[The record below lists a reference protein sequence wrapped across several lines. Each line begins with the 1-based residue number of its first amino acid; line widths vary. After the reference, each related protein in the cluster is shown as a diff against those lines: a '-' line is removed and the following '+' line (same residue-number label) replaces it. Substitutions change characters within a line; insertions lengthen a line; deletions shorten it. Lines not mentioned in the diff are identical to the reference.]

1 MSGTSPLSQVN
12 GGSHFHGHGITV
24 NKKVQTANS
33 PPIGAPLRLDRARPL
48 NNGGSFAID
57 AKHAPDTEPG
67 ADELWYKDAIIYQLH
82 VKAFADSNNDGIGDF
97 AGLTEKLAYL
107 QDLGVTTLWLL
118 PFYPSPGRDDGYD
131 IADYGDINPDFGTMK
146 DFKRFIQEAKKR
158 GLRVIT
164 ELVVNHTSDQ
174 HDWFKRA
181 RRSDPNSSARN
192 WYVWSDTDQKY
203 QGTRIIF
210 TDTEKSN
217 WTWDPE
223 AGQFYW
229 HRFFSHQPDLNFDNP
244 RVVSAL
250 VQVMKRWLDTGVDG
264 FRLDAI
270 PYLCE
275 RDGTNNENL
284 PETHAIIKQLRSEL
298 DAYAKGKVLLA
309 EANQWPEDVQEYF
322 GRSDECHMAYH
333 FPLMPRIYMAIAQE
347 DRFPITDI
355 LRQTPDIPNNCQWAL
370 FLRNHDEL
378 TLEMVTDVERDYL
391 WSTYANDPRAR
402 INVGIRRR
410 LAPLMD
416 NDRRKI
422 ELMNSMLLSFPGT
435 PIIYYGD
442 EIGMGDNIYLGD
454 RNGVRTP
461 MQWTPDRNGGFSR
474 ADPARLYAP
483 TIMDPVYGYESV
495 NVEAQ
500 SRSLSSL
507 LSATKRLIAVRKSTL
522 AFGRGT
528 MTFIRPEN
536 RSVLCYVRQY
546 QDQVILCVA
555 NLSRSA
561 QATELDLTA
570 WKDRIP
576 LEMLGRTRFPVIGE
590 LPYMITLAPYGFYW
604 FELQEPDKSE
614 PVTPRAVP
622 EFETLVVPLGATWVS
637 LARTRGVF
645 EHDVLPGHLARTR
658 WYPERSAK
666 AIQPTLISAVPF
678 CDIGDNR
685 PWLAFFETTQ
695 RGITTR
701 YMMPM
706 QIEWIRFDRERY
718 NSRALAAVRQGAR
731 EGTLLDVAT
740 DQIFIALLL
749 RNLRESLNV
758 EDSEQG
764 LRLEFRPTSHFSG
777 KPVRQPEHIRIIEA
791 DRPDSTALVD
801 DDYVVRIY
809 RKIEAGINP
818 EIEMGRFLTEIA
830 GFANVPALLGS
841 VELIEGDQRSAI
853 GVVHAFVA
861 NQGDA
866 WTVSAAYLD
875 RFVDEQRLL
884 AASEVA
890 GEREDQIAYLRYM
903 SQAGHRV
910 AEMHIA
916 LASNRTLAEFAPEPI
931 RREDTQRWVGE
942 LLVRFERIFDALRHR
957 RDTLKEADRPLVD
970 RLLAQQAGLPDRLKA
985 LLPRKINGL
994 NIRHHGDLH
1003 LGQMLVVKDD
1013 IFILDFDGEPRRPLI
1028 ERRRKA
1034 PAACDVASL
1043 IRSIDYSTTA
1053 ALERAL
1059 KMAHDEQG
1067 KLGAAL
1073 ADWRDRAIAAFL
1085 IAYRET
1091 MVNHPLWPQ
1100 DPNDAERMLNFFLLE
1115 KACYEIEYELSYRPD
1130 WLRMPL
1136 AGMLRILS
1144 QQSLEAA

>member
-1 MSGTSPLSQVN
+1 MNLMSSIDTKELPA
-12 GGSHFHGHGITV
+12 
-24 NKKVQTANS
+24 TA
-33 PPIGAPLRLDRARPL
+33 LD
-48 NNGGSFAID
+48 G
-57 AKHAPDTEPG
+57 
-67 ADELWYKDAIIYQLH
+67 DELWYKDAIIYQLH

-97 AGLTEKLAYL
+97 AGLTEKLDYL
-107 QDLGVTTLWLL
+107 QDLGVTALWLL

-131 IADYGDINPDFGTMK
+131 IADYGAINPDFGTMK
-146 DFKRFIQEAKKR
+146 DFRRFIVEAKRR

-164 ELVVNHTSDQ
+164 ELVINHTSDQ

-203 QGTRIIF
+203 AGTRIIF

-244 RVVSAL
+244 RVVSAI

-284 PETHAIIKQLRSEL
+284 PETHAIIKRLRAEL

-322 GRSDECHMAYH
+322 GSGDECQMAYH

-355 LRQTPDIPNNCQWAL
+355 LRQTPDIPGNCQWAL

-422 ELMNSMLLSFPGT
+422 ELMNSLLLSFPGT

-483 TIMDPVYGYESV
+483 IIMDSVYGYESV

-507 LSATKRLIAVRKSTL
+507 LSATKRLISVRKSTL
-522 AFGRGT
+522 AFGRGS
-528 MTFIRPEN
+528 MTFIRPVN
-536 RSVLCYVRQY
+536 RAVLAYVRQLG
-546 QDQVILCVA
+546 DEVILCVA

-561 QATELDLTA
+561 QATELDLSA
-570 WKDRIP
+570 WKDRVP
-576 LEMLGRTRFPVIGE
+576 LEMLGRTRFPAIGE

-604 FELQEPDKSE
+604 FQLRERDKSE
-614 PVTPRAVP
+614 HVAPSIVP

-637 LARTRGVF
+637 LARTRSVF
-645 EHDVLPGHLARTR
+645 ERDVLPGHLARTR
-658 WYPERSAK
+658 WYPERSAE
-666 AIQPTLISAVPF
+666 AIHPTLTSAIPF

-685 PWLAFFETTQ
+685 PWLAFFEAIQ
-695 RGITTR
+695 GGVATR
-701 YMMPM
+701 YLLPM
-706 QIEWIRFDRERY
+706 QIEWVRFDRERY
-718 NSRALAAVRQGAR
+718 NPNALAAVRQGAR

-740 DQIFIALLL
+740 DHIFIALLL
-749 RNLRESLNV
+749 RNLREALNI
-758 EDSEQG
+758 EDNG
-764 LRLEFRPTSHFSG
+764 MRLEFRPTSKFSDRPI
-777 KPVRQPEHIRIIEA
+777 KQPEQIRAIETDQFNSA
-791 DRPDSTALVD
+791 ARVD
-801 DDYVVRIY
+801 NDYVVKIY
-809 RKIEAGINP
+809 RKLESGINP
-818 EIEMGRFLTEIA
+818 EIETGRFLTEVA
-830 GFANVPALLGS
+830 GFANTPAMLGS
-841 VELIEGDQRSAI
+841 VELVDGNTRSAVA
-853 GVVHAFVA
+853 VVHALVE

-866 WTVSAAYLD
+866 WAVTSAYLD
-875 RFVDEQRLL
+875 RFVDEQRVL
-884 AASEVA
+884 AASEHP
-890 GEREDQIAYLRYM
+890 GESEEQVPYLRYM
-903 SQAGHRV
+903 SQMGKRV
-910 AEMHIA
+910 AEMHLA
-916 LASNRTLAEFAPEPI
+916 LAASSAFEDFAPQPI
-931 RREDTQRWVGE
+931 RSADVQKWTEDAAARVE
-942 LLVRFERIFDALRHR
+942 HVFDALKQQ
-957 RDTLKEADRPLVD
+957 RDKINEADRPLVD
-970 RLLAQQAGLPDRLKA
+970 QMLAQRAALHDRLKA
-985 LLPRKINGL
+985 LLSIDTDGL
-994 NIRHHGDLH
+994 NIRHHGDFN
-1003 LGQMLVVKDD
+1003 LGRMLIVKDD
-1013 IFILDFDGEPRRPLI
+1013 IFITGFEGDLRRSLD

-1034 PAACDVASL
+1034 PAARDVAGL
-1043 IRSIDYSTTA
+1043 IRSIEYSVTA
-1053 ALERAL
+1053 ALGRAL
-1059 KMAHDEQG
+1059 NLAPDEHG
-1067 KLGAAL
+1067 RLGAAL
-1073 ADWRDRAIAAFL
+1073 TEWVDRATAAFL
-1085 IAYRET
+1085 ATYREIT
-1091 MVNHPLWPQ
+1091 TNSPLWPA
-1100 DPNDAERMLNFFLLE
+1100 DPQAAGRMIDFFLLE
-1115 KACYEIEYELSYRPD
+1115 QMFNELEYELTQRPE
-1130 WLRMPL
+1130 WLRVPL
-1136 AGMLRILS
+1136 TGVLRFLS
-1144 QQSLEAA
+1144 HCTNEAS

>member
-1 MSGTSPLSQVN
+1 MNLMSSIDTLELPV
-12 GGSHFHGHGITV
+12 TD
-24 NKKVQTANS
+24 
-33 PPIGAPLRLDRARPL
+33 LD
-48 NNGGSFAID
+48 GD
-57 AKHAPDTEPG
+57 A
-67 ADELWYKDAIIYQLH
+67 LWYKDAIIYQLH

-97 AGLTEKLAYL
+97 AGLTEKLPYL
-107 QDLGVTTLWLL
+107 QELGVTALWLL

-131 IADYGDINPDFGTMK
+131 IADYGSINADFGTMK
-146 DFKRFIQEAKKR
+146 DFKRFIAEAKKR

-181 RRSDPNSSARN
+181 RRSHPGSSARN

-203 QGTRIIF
+203 QDTRIIF

-244 RVVSAL
+244 RVVSAII
-250 VQVMKRWLDTGVDG
+250 QVMKRWLDTGVDG

-284 PETHAIIKQLRSEL
+284 PETHAIIKKLRQEL
-298 DAYAKGKVLLA
+298 DAYSKNKVLLA

-322 GRSDECHMAYH
+322 GQSDECHMAYH

-355 LRQTPDIPNNCQWAL
+355 LRQTPDIPADCQWAL

-422 ELMNSMLLSFPGT
+422 ELMNSLLFSFPGT
-435 PIIYYGD
+435 PILYYGD

-474 ADPARLYAP
+474 ADPAKLYAP
-483 TIMDPVYGYESV
+483 MIMDPVYGYESV

-507 LSATKRLIAVRKSTL
+507 LSGTKRLIAVRKSTL
-522 AFGRGT
+522 AFGRGS
-528 MTFIRPEN
+528 MTFIRPAN
-536 RSVLCYVRQY
+536 RAVLAYVREY
-546 QDQVILCVA
+546 KGEVILCVA

-561 QATELDLTA
+561 QATELDLSA
-570 WKDRIP
+570 WKERVP
-576 LEMLGRTRFPVIGE
+576 LEMLGRTRFPAIGE

-604 FELQEPDKSE
+604 FELKERDKSE

-622 EFETLVVPLGATWVS
+622 EFETLVVPLNSTWVS

-645 EHDVLPGHLARTR
+645 ERDVLPGHLARTR
-658 WYPERSAK
+658 WYPERTPDKIRPNLVSA
-666 AIQPTLISAVPF
+666 IPF

-695 RGITTR
+695 RNVTSR
-701 YMMPM
+701 YLLPM
-706 QIEWIRFDRERY
+706 QIEWVRFDRERY
-718 NSRALAAVRQGAR
+718 NPRAFAAVRQGAR

-740 DQIFIALLL
+740 DPIFIGLLL
-749 RNLRESLNV
+749 RNLQQSLTVTEN
-758 EDSEQG
+758 G
-764 LRLEFRPTSHFSG
+764 LRLEFRPTSHFTD
-777 KPVRQPEHIRIIEA
+777 KPVRQPESIRSVETGKSN
-791 DRPDSTALVD
+791 STALVD
-801 DDYVVRIY
+801 GDYCIKVFR
-809 RKIEAGINP
+809 RIEAGIHP
-818 EIEMGRFLTEIA
+818 AIEVGRFLTEQA
-830 GFANVPALLGS
+830 HFPNTPKLLGT
-841 VELIEGDQRSAI
+841 VEFVEGNQHSAI
-853 GVVHAFVA
+853 ATVHNLIQ
-861 NQGDA
+861 NQGDG
-866 WTVSAAYLD
+866 WTVTTAYLD
-875 RFVDEQRLL
+875 RFVEDERLL
-884 AASEVA
+884 AVNGNKGESDEEAPYLRIMAQAGRRIAELHMALAGNTEVA
-890 GEREDQIAYLRYM
+890 A
-903 SQAGHRV
+903 
-910 AEMHIA
+910 
-916 LASNRTLAEFAPEPI
+916 FAPEPVTGEDV
-931 RREDTQRWVGE
+931 RRWTGE
-942 LLVRFERIFDALRHR
+942 AIARADRLL
-957 RDTLKEADRPLVD
+957 DTLAQRDAVREADKPFVD
-970 RLLAQQAGLPDRLKA
+970 RLLAQRDALHNRLGA
-985 LLPRKINGL
+985 LLPTDIGGL
-994 NIRHHGDLH
+994 NIRVHGDFRLE
-1003 LGQMLVVKDD
+1003 QMLIVKDD
-1013 IFILDFDGEPRRPLI
+1013 IFIIGFEGDMAMSLA

-1034 PAACDVASL
+1034 PPARDIAAML
-1043 IRSIDYSTTA
+1043 RSIDYSVAA
-1053 ALERAL
+1053 ALDRAL
-1059 KMAHDEQG
+1059 KVAPDEQG
-1067 KLGAAL
+1067 RLAAAL
-1073 ADWRDRAIAAFL
+1073 AQWRSRASDAFL
-1085 IAYRET
+1085 TGYRET
-1091 MVNHPLWPQ
+1091 MTNARLWPA
-1100 DPNDAERMLNFFLLE
+1100 DLHATEAMVNFFSLE
-1115 KACYEIEYELSYRPD
+1115 KAVREIEYELTHRVE
-1130 WLRMPL
+1130 WLRLPL
-1136 AGMLRILS
+1136 VGLLRL
-1144 QQSLEAA
+1144 LES

>member
-1 MSGTSPLSQVN
+1 MNIMPSVDAAELPV
-12 GGSHFHGHGITV
+12 
-24 NKKVQTANS
+24 TA
-33 PPIGAPLRLDRARPL
+33 R
-48 NNGGSFAID
+48 
-57 AKHAPDTEPG
+57 DT
-67 ADELWYKDAIIYQLH
+67 DELWYKDAVIYQLH

-97 AGLTEKLAYL
+97 AGLTEKLGYL
-107 QDLGVTTLWLL
+107 QDLGVTALWLL

-131 IADYGDINPDFGTMK
+131 IGDYGAINPDFGTMK
-146 DFKRFIQEAKKR
+146 DFRRFIVEAKRR

-174 HDWFKRA
+174 HNWFKRA
-181 RRSDPNSSARN
+181 RRSDPKSSARN

-203 QGTRIIF
+203 AGTRIIF

-217 WTWDPE
+217 WTWDTE
-223 AGQFYW
+223 ASAFYW

-244 RVVSAL
+244 RVVSAI
-250 VQVMKRWLDTGVDG
+250 VKVMKRWLDAGVDG

-284 PETHAIIKQLRSEL
+284 PETHTIIRQLRAEL

-322 GRSDECHMAYH
+322 GRGDECHMAYH

-422 ELMNSMLLSFPGT
+422 ELMNSLLLSFPGT

-507 LSATKRLIAVRKSTL
+507 LSATKRLISVRKSTL

-528 MTFIRPEN
+528 MTFIRPVN
-536 RSVLCYVRQY
+536 RSVLAYVRQHG
-546 QDQVILCVA
+546 DEVILCVA

-561 QATELDLTA
+561 QATELDLSA

-576 LEMLGRTRFPVIGE
+576 LEMLGRTHFPAIGE
-590 LPYMITLAPYGFYW
+590 APYMIMLAPYGFYW
-604 FELQEPDKSE
+604 FELRERDKSE
-614 PVTPRAVP
+614 HVAPSVVP
-622 EFETLVVPLGATWVS
+622 EFETLVVPLGATWMS
-637 LARTRGVF
+637 LARARGVF
-645 EHDVLPGHLARTR
+645 ERDVLPGYLARTR

-666 AIQPTLISAVPF
+666 EIQPTLTSAIPF

-685 PWLAFFETTQ
+685 PWLAFFETAQ
-695 RGITTR
+695 RGTTTR
-701 YMMPM
+701 YVLPM
-706 QIEWIRFDRERY
+706 RIEWMRFDRERY
-718 NSRALAAVRQGAR
+718 NPRAFAAVRQGAR

-749 RNLRESLNV
+749 RNLHNTLTV
-758 EDSEQG
+758 EEQDT
-764 LRLEFRPTSHFSG
+764 RLEFKPTSRLSD
-777 KPVRQPEHIRIIEA
+777 KPLRPPEHIRAVETEQSN
-791 DRPDSTALVD
+791 STALVD
-801 DDYVVRIY
+801 NDYVVKIY
-809 RKIEAGINP
+809 RKLESGINP
-818 EIEMGRFLTEIA
+818 EIEVGWFLTEVA
-830 GFANVPALLGS
+830 GFANTPALLGS
-841 VELIEGDQRSAI
+841 VELVEGDKTSAI
-853 GVVHAFVA
+853 AIVHAFVE

-866 WTVSAAYLD
+866 WTVTSAYLD
-875 RFVDEQRLL
+875 RFVEEQRLL
-884 AASEVA
+884 ARSEHP
-890 GEREDQIAYLRYM
+890 GESEEQVPYLRYM
-903 SQAGHRV
+903 SQTGRRV
-910 AEMHIA
+910 AEMHVA
-916 LASNRTLAEFAPEPI
+916 LAGSVEFADFKPEPTRPEDVKRWI
-931 RREDTQRWVGE
+931 ENAAVRAERVFEVLRQRRET
-942 LLVRFERIFDALRHR
+942 LR
-957 RDTLKEADRPLVD
+957 EADRLLVD
-970 RLLAQQAGLPDRLKA
+970 QALAQRAKLRDRLSA
-985 LLPRKINGL
+985 LLPRHIDGL
-994 NIRHHGDLH
+994 NIRHHGDFH
-1003 LGQMLVVKDD
+1003 LGQMLIVKDD
-1013 IFILDFDGEPRRPLI
+1013 IFIIDFEGEPRRTLA
-1028 ERRRKA
+1028 ERRGKA
-1034 PAACDVASL
+1034 PAARDVAGL
-1043 IRSIDYSTTA
+1043 IRSIDYSATA

-1059 KMAHDEQG
+1059 KVAPDEDG
-1067 KLGAAL
+1067 KLAAAL
-1073 ADWRDRAIAAFL
+1073 AEWRDRSVSAFL
-1085 IAYRET
+1085 GAYRET
-1091 MVNHPLWPQ
+1091 MTDQRLWPA
-1100 DPNDAERMLNFFLLE
+1100 DPNAAERMLDFFLLE
-1115 KACYEIEYELSYRPD
+1115 KAIYEIEYELAHRPD
-1130 WLRMPL
+1130 WLRVPL
-1136 AGMLRILS
+1136 TGMLRILS
-1144 QQSLEAA
+1144 HHTNEAS